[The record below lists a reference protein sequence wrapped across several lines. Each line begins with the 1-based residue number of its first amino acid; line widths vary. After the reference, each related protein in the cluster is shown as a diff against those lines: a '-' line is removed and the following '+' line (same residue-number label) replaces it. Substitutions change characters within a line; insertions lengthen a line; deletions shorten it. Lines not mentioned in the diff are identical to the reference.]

1 MTNEE
6 KSKELTRSSFAAQM
20 AMLGY
25 EPNGNPKDM
34 VEVVRCKDC
43 KYLDVNRC
51 TNDLVLRQIDDCG
64 CYPAFYVTDDWFCA
78 SGERQ

>member
-1 MTNEE
+1 MTDE
-6 KSKELTRSSFAAQM
+6 KSKELAQSSFAAQM

-43 KYLDVNRC
+43 KHG
-51 TNDLVLRQIDDCG
+51 CG
-64 CYPAFYVTDDWFCA
+64 RECGMYFQFVECEKTGAFHKEDWFCA
-78 SGERQ
+78 DGEKEGEEQ